1 MRRIPDPRSLLARTA
16 TEFARV
22 QIFDR
27 SMTLAAQAFTSIFP
41 VLILLGA
48 VLGPSRTSRVSD
60 LAHVPESSRRVID
73 DALSHQGISAF
84 GMLGSLVVL
93 LSSTGLARALA
104 RAYGAVWSVSSTPTG
119 PRAAWRWFATVL
131 TLALFAVGTRMLGRL
146 TAGLP
151 LPAVSSAVLLFL
163 ADCTLAVLLPLLL
176 LGNALPARPAL
187 PGGLAFG
194 LMMLAVRPVGA
205 RYLPWALR
213 SSEDRYGT
221 IGVAFTYIGWLY
233 ILAFCLLLAAVLGH
247 AIAQERRNHP
257 LRVRDLRGGSREGG
271 ARAEREPPAGFGE
284 GTP

>member
-1 MRRIPDPRSLLARTA
+1 MRRTPDPRILPARIA

-27 SMTLAAQAFTSIFP
+27 SMTLAAQAFTSVFP

-48 VLGPSRTSRVSD
+48 VLGPSRTSHISD

-73 DALSHQGISAF
+73 EALSHQGIGAF
-84 GMLGSLVVL
+84 GVLGSLVVL

-104 RAYGAVWSVSSTPTG
+104 RAYGAVWSVPRTPTG

-131 TLALFAVGTRMLGRL
+131 LLALFAVGTRMLGRL
-146 TAGLP
+146 TAGMP
-151 LPAVSSAVLLFL
+151 LAAVWSAVLLLL

-176 LGNALPARPAL
+176 LAHTLPVRSAL

-213 SSEDRYGT
+213 TSEERYGA

-233 ILAFCLLLAAVLGH
+233 ILAFCLLLAAVVGH
-247 AIAQERRNHP
+247 AIEQERRNHP
-257 LRVRDLRGGSREGG
+257 LRVRDLRGDSREGG
-271 ARAEREPPAGFGE
+271 ARAEREPPAGIGG